1 MLLFRTGR
9 GTLNA
14 YIGIGRKHITRTRQ
28 ASERTTARR
37 CRGVSGTRKDAS
49 LRRFSIARIT
59 H

>member
-37 CRGVSGTRKDAS
+37 CRQASEARKDAS
-49 LRRFSIARIT
+49 LLRFVIARVT

>member
-1 MLLFRTGR
+1 MLLFHTGR

-28 ASERTTARR
+28 ASECTTARR
-37 CRGVSGTRKDAS
+37 CRRASEARKDAS
-49 LRRFSIARIT
+49 LLRFVIARVT

>member
-1 MLLFRTGR
+1 MLLFHTGR

-37 CRGVSGTRKDAS
+37 CRRASEARKDAS
-49 LRRFSIARIT
+49 LLRFVIARVT

>member
-28 ASERTTARR
+28 ASECTTARR
-37 CRGVSGTRKDAS
+37 CRRASGTRKDAS
-49 LRRFSIARIT
+49 LRRFATARIT

>member
-28 ASERTTARR
+28 ASECTTARR
-37 CRGVSGTRKDAS
+37 CRRASEARKDAS
-49 LRRFSIARIT
+49 LLRFVIARVT

>member
-37 CRGVSGTRKDAS
+37 CRRASGTRKDAS
-49 LRRFSIARIT
+49 LLRFVIARVT